1 MTGVNIVYFYSNQI
15 VGGSGLSSGASTFM
29 FQGISIFG
37 VLLGMVMTGFLGRK
51 TIMFWFSLLMG
62 AILVGLG
69 FSLQPENPGIIPL
82 PLICAFVFSF

>member
-1 MTGVNIVYFYSNQI
+1 MYFYSNQI
-15 VGGSGLSSGASTFM
+15 VGGSGLSPGASTFM

-37 VLLGMVMTGFLGRK
+37 VFLGMVLTGFLGRK

-62 AILVGLG
+62 AILIGLG
-69 FSLQPENPGIIPL
+69 FSLQPKNPGIIPL